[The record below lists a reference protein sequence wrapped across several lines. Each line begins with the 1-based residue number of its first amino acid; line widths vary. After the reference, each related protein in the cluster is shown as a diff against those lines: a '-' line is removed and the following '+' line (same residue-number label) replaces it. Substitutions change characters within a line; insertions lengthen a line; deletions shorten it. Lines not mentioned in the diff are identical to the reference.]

1 MTEGKNSMS
10 NQKSEIE
17 KIEDAVFGSE
27 EEFDENL
34 ARDIAETYDIS
45 AEDLVE
51 KIKLRM
57 QTEVRRRSR
66 NNEGNIENLTRAIK
80 SIGNY
85 QRKNSELEE
94 PKSLIQKIRDG
105 IDLDL
110 RPSFAF
116 RNKSKDGL
124 SENDEQI
131 LKDLEKELDE
141 E

>member
-1 MTEGKNSMS
+1 MNEEKNSTS

-45 AEDLVE
+45 PEELVE
-51 KIKLRM
+51 KIKFRM
-57 QTEVRRRSR
+57 QAEVRRRSQ
-66 NNEGNIENLTRAIK
+66 NNEGNTENLIRAIK
-80 SIGNY
+80 SVGNY

-105 IDLDL
+105 IDLNL

-124 SENDEQI
+124 SENDKQI
-131 LKDLEKELDE
+131 LKELENELDE

>member
-1 MTEGKNSMS
+1 MTNEKNSMS

-34 ARDIAETYDIS
+34 ARDIAESYNIS
-45 AEDLVE
+45 PEELVE
-51 KIKLRM
+51 QVKIRM
-57 QTEVRRRSR
+57 QSEVRRRSQ
-66 NNEGNIENLTRAIK
+66 NNEEKPENLLRAIK

-85 QRKNSELEE
+85 QRKNAEIEE
-94 PKSLIQKIRDG
+94 PKSRIQSLFDG
-105 IDLDL
+105 SILNL

-116 RNKSKDGL
+116 RNKSKDGI
-124 SENDEQI
+124 SENDKQI
-131 LKDLEKELDE
+131 LEDLESELDE

>member
-1 MTEGKNSMS
+1 MTKDKNSMS

-34 ARDIAETYDIS
+34 ARNIAETYDIS
-45 AEDLVE
+45 PEEIVE
-51 KIKLRM
+51 KIKFRM
-57 QTEVRRRSR
+57 QAEVRRRSQ
-66 NNEGNIENLTRAIK
+66 NNEGNIENLTKAIR

-105 IDLDL
+105 IDLNL

-131 LKDLEKELDE
+131 MKELEKELDE

>member
-1 MTEGKNSMS
+1 MTEEKNSMS

-45 AEDLVE
+45 PEELVE
-51 KIKLRM
+51 KIKFRM
-57 QTEVRRRSR
+57 QAEVRRRSQ
-66 NNEGNIENLTRAIK
+66 NNEVNTENLIRAIQ
-80 SIGNY
+80 SVGNY

-105 IDLDL
+105 IDLNL

-124 SENDEQI
+124 SENDRQM
-131 LKDLEKELDE
+131 LKELEDELDE

>member
-1 MTEGKNSMS
+1 MTEEKNSMS

-27 EEFDENL
+27 KEFDENL

-45 AEDLVE
+45 PEELVE
-51 KIKLRM
+51 KIKFRM
-57 QTEVRRRSR
+57 QAEVRRRYQ
-66 NNEGNIENLTRAIK
+66 NNEGNTENLIRAIK

-85 QRKNSELEE
+85 QRKNSESEE

-105 IDLDL
+105 IDLNL

-124 SENDEQI
+124 SENDRQI
-131 LKDLEKELDE
+131 LKELENELDE

>member
-1 MTEGKNSMS
+1 MTKEKNSMS
-10 NQKSEIE
+10 NQKSELE

-27 EEFDENL
+27 EEFDENS

-57 QTEVRRRSR
+57 QAEVRRRSQ
-66 NNEGNIENLTRAIK
+66 NNERNIENLTRAIK

-105 IDLDL
+105 IDLNL

-131 LKDLEKELDE
+131 LKELEKELDE

>member
-1 MTEGKNSMS
+1 MTEEKNSIFDP
-10 NQKSEIE
+10 KSEIE

-27 EEFDENL
+27 KEFDENL
-34 ARDIAETYDIS
+34 ALDIAETYDIS
-45 AEDLVE
+45 PEELVE
-51 KIKLRM
+51 KIKFRM
-57 QTEVRRRSR
+57 QAEVRRRSQ
-66 NNEGNIENLTRAIK
+66 NNEGSTENLIRAIR

-85 QRKNSELEE
+85 QRKNSELED

-105 IDLDL
+105 IDLNL

-124 SENDEQI
+124 SENDRQI
-131 LKDLEKELDE
+131 LKELENELDE